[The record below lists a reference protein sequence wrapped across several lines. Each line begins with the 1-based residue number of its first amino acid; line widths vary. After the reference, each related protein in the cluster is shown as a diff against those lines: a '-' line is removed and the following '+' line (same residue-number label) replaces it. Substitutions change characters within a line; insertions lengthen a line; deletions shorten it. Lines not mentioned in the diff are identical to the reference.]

1 MTTTMKTYYD
11 ILEVSRDTEP
21 LEIKKAYRRLA
32 LAHHPDRNNGSKES
46 TEKFKEIGEAYE
58 VLSNP
63 TLRSEYDDS
72 LRSGRTTTARP
83 FSSSSRQHHRQQY
96 GGGDAFSQFDSLF
109 RNDPFFREAFKDMDD
124 AFAQKFAAHPARG
137 TTNADAP
144 RRQQQQPKENWFMW
158 LLRQCGVQV
167 QMNSYTS
174 SGDGGYAATSYSSN
188 PHQKTYTNKQS
199 RTFIDSHGRRVTVQS
214 MEKDGNRIEDK
225 YIDQTLVERKVNGLV
240 EPLERITKN

>member
-1 MTTTMKTYYD
+1 MNNTVKTYYD
-11 ILEVSRDTEP
+11 ILELSKDAQP

-32 LAHHPDRNNGSKES
+32 LKHHPDRNNGSKKS

-72 LRSGRTTTARP
+72 LRYGGGTTARP
-83 FSSSSRQHHRQQY
+83 FSSRRRQQQH
-96 GGGDAFSQFDSLF
+96 GDAFSQFDSLF

-124 AFAQKFAAHPARG
+124 AFSQTFTSKHPTTRG
-137 TTNADAP
+137 NNADAP
-144 RRQQQQPKENWFMW
+144 RRPPKENWFMW

-167 QMNSYTS
+167 QMTSYTS
-174 SGDGGYAATSYSSN
+174 TADGGFAATSYSNN
-188 PHQKTYTNKQS
+188 PHQRTYTNKQT
-199 RTFIDSHGRRVTVQS
+199 RTFIDSQGRRVTVQS

-225 YIDQTLVERKVNGLV
+225 YIDQTLVERKVNGV
-240 EPLERITKN
+240 VGPLERITKN

>member
-1 MTTTMKTYYD
+1 MTTIKTYYD
-11 ILEVSRDTEP
+11 ILEVSKDAQP

-72 LRSGRTTTARP
+72 LRSGRTKARP
-83 FSSSSRQHHRQQY
+83 FSGRQQH
-96 GGGDAFSQFDSLF
+96 GDAFSQFDFLF

-124 AFAQKFAAHPARG
+124 AFSQKFAAHPTRG
-137 TTNADAP
+137 NNAAAP
-144 RRQQQQPKENWFMW
+144 RLPKENWLMW

-167 QMNSYTS
+167 QMTSYTS
-174 SGDGGYAATSYSSN
+174 TADGGFAATSYSSN
-188 PHQKTYTNKQS
+188 PHQKTYTDKQS
-199 RTFIDSHGRRVTVQS
+199 RTFIDSQGRRVTVQS

-225 YIDQTLVERKVNGLV
+225 YIDQTLVERKVNGVV